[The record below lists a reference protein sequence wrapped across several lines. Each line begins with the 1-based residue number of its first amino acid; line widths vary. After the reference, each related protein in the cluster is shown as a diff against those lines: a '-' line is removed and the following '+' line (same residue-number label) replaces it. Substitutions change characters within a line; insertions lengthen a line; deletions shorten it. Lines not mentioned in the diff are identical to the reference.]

1 MIIAK
6 RIIKDY
12 GELRAVS
19 EVDFEIKAG
28 ECIGLLGLNGAG
40 KSTLLRMLACLLTPT
55 SGTITV
61 DGVDVT
67 GDSEVVRRKIG
78 YLPEEPPLYTEMTVE
93 AFLEFVARLRKVPE
107 NLVKNR
113 VATVVAQCQIG
124 DKLDSRI
131 ETLSYGYKKRV
142 GIAQAIV
149 HQPPLVILDEPVA
162 GLDPAQIVEMREMVK
177 GLRGSH
183 TVILS
188 SHILT
193 EISQTCDR
201 LLIMHQGKVVASGTE
216 EELSGRKA
224 GATVLTVLIKGDRAA
239 AESAVRALRPDLVS
253 AASGLEPGTVLLT
266 VEASSD
272 IRAEVSRA
280 VVQAGLGLLGLERK
294 EDLLESIFLKLTGR
308 GERKS

>member
-1 MIIAK
+1 
-6 RIIKDY
+6 
-12 GELRAVS
+12 
-19 EVDFEIKAG
+19 
-28 ECIGLLGLNGAG
+28 
-40 KSTLLRMLACLLTPT
+40 
-55 SGTITV
+55 
-61 DGVDVT
+61 
-67 GDSEVVRRKIG
+67 
-78 YLPEEPPLYTEMTVE
+78 
-93 AFLEFVARLRKVPE
+93 
-107 NLVKNR
+107 
-113 VATVVAQCQIG
+113 
-124 DKLDSRI
+124 
-131 ETLSYGYKKRV
+131 
-142 GIAQAIV
+142 
-149 HQPPLVILDEPVA
+149 VA